1 MLRIGTLASRF
12 WPFGL
17 LPSRQ
22 NDWFLQFHVTA
33 CIRFSP
39 PLRRS
44 PSAQSSGTP
53 RTCPRRTRRSWF
65 RRLLSFLTTRLRR
78 VHSRSS
84 LGCSPA
90 RVNSRFS
97 SNAHHHGSLP
107 QRLGAGLRPAPESRS
122 RGTFPH
128 LSRSLT
134 YSHGW
139 LVHNELL
146 LRALLQHTLV
156 KKLVPVAP
164 EQELFAH
171 CSAPFE
177 DKAGPGGP
185 LPGEIPG
192 ILNICDGY
200 AIYVLRAHR
209 PLSRR
214 LLITSRRVLLP
225 TNSRKSRA
233 REEHFRHPTL
243 RVRRFAARH
252 EQPSSY

>member
-1 MLRIGTLASRF
+1 VSRPAELHRRPLAEPDVNLSAHPAPIKQTGQSNGLSVCRTHRSPPVSSCLGHATAWPDPFAPAPLRAFLAPTSRSAPVLRIGTLASRF

-90 RVNSRFS
+90 RV
-97 SNAHHHGSLP
+97 
-107 QRLGAGLRPAPESRS
+107 
-122 RGTFPH
+122 
-128 LSRSLT
+128 
-134 YSHGW
+134 
-139 LVHNELL
+139 
-146 LRALLQHTLV
+146 
-156 KKLVPVAP
+156 
-164 EQELFAH
+164 
-171 CSAPFE
+171 
-177 DKAGPGGP
+177 
-185 LPGEIPG
+185 
-192 ILNICDGY
+192 
-200 AIYVLRAHR
+200 
-209 PLSRR
+209 
-214 LLITSRRVLLP
+214 
-225 TNSRKSRA
+225 
-233 REEHFRHPTL
+233 
-243 RVRRFAARH
+243 
-252 EQPSSY
+252 